1 MNVEKASQLLK
12 ELAGKSYGIEEEINA
27 VDSTKFHVLK
37 MDEIK
42 MFEWDSE
49 NIDKSMSPI
58 QDGDIGVAKGQN
70 GNGLN
75 EQGLPQS
82 TYKSIYNKY
91 LQRTK
96 TYGAL
101 AEQDDYNEG
110 QLNILPYA
118 QKYIADGIAKGYVS
132 RQELADMVSTKL
144 AAEQNA
150 SYIEANGRYEVPL
163 NAVALLTLYGSNLGK
178 ISNQINAR
186 INEGKERMSF
196 MDAKVR
202 VEDKSDRW
210 IYDKMKHVMPEAW
223 VNELSSL
230 FSYKQLLT
238 EQYTS
243 KANSMTVGTTQYGK
257 SILVAALYCV
267 ITTREIK
274 DENKE
279 IRQQLR
285 ELNNQFIQENG
296 RKPEA
301 EEFDKLKSQL
311 NDVVYSG
318 IASITSIFSVGYS
331 DFIYRCRLEDMFA
344 EGPSSDIGN
353 LAVVAIPYGPYNPAD
368 IKANFESQNLFDKE
382 IRFTRQGNNVQL
394 ADGLVVE
401 MENSMGTNAVVA
413 PVQKL
418 GVKEL
423 EDMPEGEHK
432 DFLLNFYA
440 RKEFSKSGAFAMY
453 NNEYTATVVHIRY
466 YASVMKIWLRNVKGV
481 DTVFSAPASIS
492 DADSLF
498 EEPDMF
504 DTTDSITLEDLL
516 INENTMSTSGWEAY
530 VPELNEEVYVPSYN
544 FEPEEP
550 QYSFYGEDYEIPEY
564 DQYGNLI

>member
-96 TYGAL
+96 TYGVL
-101 AEQDDYNEG
+101 AEQHDYNEG